1 MIKLKWLVMAALIA
15 VSSSATAS
23 PIEECNKDVAS
34 QTCQSYL
41 EGIVDGALM
50 FKPYASSVKLE
61 ATGYESRALKYRGGK
76 RFQEAN
82 RTYCASRTPNRDS
95 LVSGVTEA
103 VSTGTAADL
112 EQLQAIVVNLLDCQR
127 LK

>member
-1 MIKLKWLVMAALIA
+1 MIKLKLVGVTVLLTLSSTVMASQIDA
-15 VSSSATAS
+15 
-23 PIEECNKDVAS
+23 CNKDLAS

-50 FKPYASSVKLE
+50 FKPEALGARLE
-61 ATGYESRALKYRGGK
+61 TNGYESRALKYRGGK

-82 RTYCASRTPNRDS
+82 RTYCASRIPNRAT

-103 VSTGTAADL
+103 VSSGTATDL
-112 EQLQAIVVNLLDCQR
+112 EQLQGIVVNLLDCQR

>member
-1 MIKLKWLVMAALIA
+1 MIKIKLLGMAIFFSL
-15 VSSSATAS
+15 SSTAMATQ
-23 PIEECNKDVAS
+23 IEACNKDVTS
-34 QTCQSYL
+34 LTCQSYL

-50 FKPYASSVKLE
+50 FKPESLGARLD
-61 ATGYESRALKYRGGK
+61 TNGYESRALKYRGGK

-82 RTYCASRTPNRDS
+82 RTYCASRIPDRNS
-95 LVSGVTEA
+95 LVLGVTEA

-112 EQLQAIVVNLLDCQR
+112 EQLQGIVVNLLDCQR

>member
-1 MIKLKWLVMAALIA
+1 MIKIKLVGMAVFFSL
-15 VSSSATAS
+15 SSTAMAS
-23 PIEECNKDVAS
+23 QIEACNKDVTS
-34 QTCQSYL
+34 LTCQSYL

-50 FKPYASSVKLE
+50 FKSESLGARLE
-61 ATGYESRALKYRGGK
+61 TNGYESRALKYRGGK

-82 RTYCASRTPNRDS
+82 RTYCASRIPDRNS

-112 EQLQAIVVNLLDCQR
+112 EQLQGIVANLLDCQR

>member
-1 MIKLKWLVMAALIA
+1 MIKIKLLGMAIFFSLSSTA
-15 VSSSATAS
+15 VATQ
-23 PIEECNKDVAS
+23 IEACNKDVTS
-34 QTCQSYL
+34 LTCQSYL

-50 FKPYASSVKLE
+50 FKPESLGARLE
-61 ATGYESRALKYRGGK
+61 TNGYESRALKYRGGK

-82 RTYCASRTPNRDS
+82 RTYCASRIPDRNS
-95 LVSGVTEA
+95 LVLGVTEA

-112 EQLQAIVVNLLDCQR
+112 EQLQGIVVNLLDCQR

>member
-1 MIKLKWLVMAALIA
+1 MIKIKLVGMAVFFSL
-15 VSSSATAS
+15 SSTAMAS
-23 PIEECNKDVAS
+23 QIEACNKDVTS
-34 QTCQSYL
+34 LTCQSYL

-50 FKPYASSVKLE
+50 FKPESLGARLE
-61 ATGYESRALKYRGGK
+61 TNGYESRALKYRGGK

-82 RTYCASRTPNRDS
+82 RTYCASRIPDRNS

-112 EQLQAIVVNLLDCQR
+112 EQLQGIVANLLDCQR

>member
-1 MIKLKWLVMAALIA
+1 MIKIKLLGMAIFFSL
-15 VSSSATAS
+15 SSTAMATQ
-23 PIEECNKDVAS
+23 IEVCNKDVTS
-34 QTCQSYL
+34 LTCQSYL

-50 FKPYASSVKLE
+50 FKPESLGARLE
-61 ATGYESRALKYRGGK
+61 TNGYESRALKYRGGK

-82 RTYCASRTPNRDS
+82 RTYCASRIPDRNS
-95 LVSGVTEA
+95 LVLGVTEA

-112 EQLQAIVVNLLDCQR
+112 EQLQGIVVNLLDCQR

>member
-1 MIKLKWLVMAALIA
+1 MINKKWLFMAMLLG
-15 VSSSATAS
+15 VSQSVQAS
-23 PIEECNKDVAS
+23 QIDACNKDATS
-34 QTCQSYL
+34 PTCQSYL

-50 FKPYASSVKLE
+50 FKSDALGARLE
-61 ATGYESRALKYRGGK
+61 TNGYESRALKYRSGK

-82 RTYCASRTPNRDS
+82 RTYCANRIPDRDD
-95 LVSGVTEA
+95 LVAGVTEA

-112 EQLQAIVVNLLDCQR
+112 EQLQGIVVNLLDCQR

>member
-1 MIKLKWLVMAALIA
+1 MIKIKLLGMAIFFSL
-15 VSSSATAS
+15 SSTAMATQ
-23 PIEECNKDVAS
+23 IEACNKDVTS
-34 QTCQSYL
+34 LTCQSYL

-50 FKPYASSVKLE
+50 FKPESLGARLE
-61 ATGYESRALKYRGGK
+61 TNGYESRALKYRGGK

-82 RTYCASRTPNRDS
+82 RTYCASRIPDRNS
-95 LVSGVTEA
+95 LVLGVTEA

-112 EQLQAIVVNLLDCQR
+112 EHLQGIVVNLLDCQR

>member
-1 MIKLKWLVMAALIA
+1 MIKIKLLGMAIFFSL
-15 VSSSATAS
+15 SSTAMATQ
-23 PIEECNKDVAS
+23 IEACNKDVTS
-34 QTCQSYL
+34 LTCQSYL

-50 FKPYASSVKLE
+50 FKPESLGARLE
-61 ATGYESRALKYRGGK
+61 TNGYESRALKYRGGK

-82 RTYCASRTPNRDS
+82 RTYCASRIPDRNS
-95 LVSGVTEA
+95 LVLGVTEA

-112 EQLQAIVVNLLDCQR
+112 EQLQGIVVNLLDCQR

>member
-1 MIKLKWLVMAALIA
+1 MIKLKLMGMATLLCL
-15 VSSSATAS
+15 STTATAS
-23 PIEECNKDVAS
+23 QIAACNQDANS

-50 FKPYASSVKLE
+50 FKSDSLGARLE
-61 ATGYESRALKYRGGK
+61 TNGYESRALKYRGGK

-82 RTYCASRTPNRDS
+82 RTYCAERIPERHV

-103 VSTGTAADL
+103 VSLGNATDL
-112 EQLQAIVVNLLDCQR
+112 EQLQGIITNLLDCQR
-127 LK
+127 LQ

>member
-1 MIKLKWLVMAALIA
+1 MINMKLVGVAALLTL
-15 VSSSATAS
+15 SSSAMAS
-23 PIEECNKDVAS
+23 QIDACNKDVAS

-50 FKPYASSVKLE
+50 FKSEALGARLE
-61 ATGYESRALKYRGGK
+61 TNGYESRALKYRGGK

-82 RTYCASRTPNRDS
+82 RTYCANRIPDRDS

-112 EQLQAIVVNLLDCQR
+112 EQLQGIVVNLLDCQR

>member
-1 MIKLKWLVMAALIA
+1 MIKLKLAGITALLTL
-15 VSSSATAS
+15 SSTVVAS
-23 PIEECNKDVAS
+23 QIDACNKDVAS

-50 FKPYASSVKLE
+50 FKSAALGARLE
-61 ATGYESRALKYRGGK
+61 TNGYESRALKYRGGN

-82 RTYCASRTPNRDS
+82 RTYCASRIPNRDT
-95 LVSGVTEA
+95 LVLGVTEA

-112 EQLQAIVVNLLDCQR
+112 DELQGIVVNLLDCQR

>member
-1 MIKLKWLVMAALIA
+1 MLAL
-15 VSSSATAS
+15 SSSAMAS
-23 PIEECNKDVAS
+23 QIDACNKDVAS

-50 FKPYASSVKLE
+50 FKPEALGARLE
-61 ATGYESRALKYRGGK
+61 TNGYESRALKYRGGK

-82 RTYCASRTPNRDS
+82 RTYCASRIPDRDS

-112 EQLQAIVVNLLDCQR
+112 EQLQGIVVNLLDCQR

>member
-1 MIKLKWLVMAALIA
+1 MVKMKLVGVAVLLTLSSGTMA
-15 VSSSATAS
+15 SQ
-23 PIEECNKDVAS
+23 IEACNKDAAS
-34 QTCQSYL
+34 ETCQSYL

-50 FKPYASSVKLE
+50 FKPEALGARLE
-61 ATGYESRALKYRGGK
+61 TNGYESRALKYRSGK

-82 RTYCASRTPNRDS
+82 RTYCASRIPDRDN

-103 VSTGTAADL
+103 VSEGTAADL
-112 EQLQAIVVNLLDCQR
+112 TQLQVIVVNLLDCQR